1 MGENTRKDDFVF
13 NTEYKKCP
21 ASNCTSDETV
31 DEAVPEATLF
41 HLLLQEKVLFFYC
54 TWLAQNLHVLYTLLT
69 YPVFFFC
76 RTTIL
81 HTVRCHFFFLWEYI
95 KLFEAISFFMSIF
108 FLIDRL

>member
-69 YPVFFFC
+69 YPVVFFSHNY
-76 RTTIL
+76 TSHIAL
-81 HTVRCHFFFLWEYI
+81 PFFFLWEYI
-95 KLFEAISFFMSIF
+95 KLFEVISFFMSIF

>member
-69 YPVFFFC
+69 YPVFFFF

-81 HTVRCHFFFLWEYI
+81 HTLHCHFFSYGNILSCL
-95 KLFEAISFFMSIF
+95 KLFHFLCQFFF
-108 FLIDRL
+108 